1 MPRDIDQIIGLLRR
15 HVPGVQI
22 TQLQVTHPAD
32 DDGLWFVKVPGR
44 KEEVQIESSSGD
56 CPFTI
61 ESDFSSETHYGRS
74 VYEVVGTVW
83 KLFAEPGASPNG
95 GPSMNAAD
103 SRACGGPPSVSL
115 ALSRL
120 TNAYGPD

>member
-1 MPRDIDQIIGLLRR
+1 MLAVRRNTNMPRDIDQIIELLRR
-15 HVPGVQI
+15 RVPGVQI

-32 DDGLWFVKVPGR
+32 DDGLWFVTVPER
-44 KEEVQIESSSGD
+44 KRQVQIESSSGD
-56 CPFTI
+56 CPFII

-95 GPSMNAAD
+95 GPAARF
-103 SRACGGPPSVSL
+103 SRSEPSGGPPSVS
-115 ALSRL
+115 
-120 TNAYGPD
+120 